1 MWFLRGGRLPRH
13 LECSALAL
21 VRARHGLAASKQH
34 PTVYLS
40 ITHCGPHA
48 DDLGHLLHKHPA
60 RLHEAALGFG
70 TARVFYPIAG
80 KGECT
85 AVLAVEVDPVGLVRS
100 DSARQGGWALGQYVN
115 DRPFAASSFLSVA
128 ISRVFGTALNGR
140 CVIRPELVDKP
151 LDLVANLPVI
161 QAPDGLLQKLFCPI
175 GYEVIS
181 RRLPLDPAFPTW
193 GESRY
198 HDLTL
203 RATKPLHE
211 LLRHLFVLIPA
222 LDRDKHYWVGADEID
237 KLLAKGEGW
246 LAGHPECDWIVR
258 RYLKY
263 QHRLA
268 NEAISRLMPEDG
280 TDRRTEESEREWP
293 AHSTASLHDQRLDA
307 VASRIAAL
315 NPESVADLGCGEGK
329 LTRRLLK
336 ETRIPRLLAMD
347 VSTRSLEILNER
359 LDRLPPAVRSR
370 ATVIL
375 GSLIY
380 RDSRLAGHDVAAL
393 VEVIEHLDPDRLES
407 LEAVVF
413 AHAAPRHVFVT
424 TPNREYNVLF
434 EGMKPGALRHG
445 DHRFE
450 WTRVEFREW
459 AERVAANH
467 GYQATLEP
475 LGEEHAEHGAPSQ
488 LAIFS
493 KP

>member
-1 MWFLRGGRLPRH
+1 
-13 LECSALAL
+13 
-21 VRARHGLAASKQH
+21 
-34 PTVYLS
+34 VYLS
-40 ITHCGPHA
+40 ITHRGQDA
-48 DDLGHLLHKHPA
+48 ADLGHLLHKHPA
-60 RLHEAALGFG
+60 RLHETALGFG
-70 TARVFYPIAG
+70 TARVFYPAASPT
-80 KGECT
+80 ECT

-100 DSARQGGWALGQYVN
+100 DGARQGGWALGQYVN
-115 DRPFAASSFLSVA
+115 DRPYAASSFLSVA

-140 CVIRPELVDKP
+140 CAKRPELVDKP
-151 LDLVANLPVI
+151 LDLEARLPVI
-161 QAPDGLLQKLFCPI
+161 QAPDGLLEKLFAPL

-181 RRLPLDPAFPTW
+181 RRLPLEPAFPSW

-203 RATKPLHE
+203 RATRPLYE

-222 LDRDKHYWVGADEID
+222 LDRDKHYWVGPDEIE

-246 LAGHPECDWIVR
+246 LAGHPERDWIVR

-263 QHRLA
+263 QRRLTH
-268 NEAISRLMPEDG
+268 EALARLVPEEDPADS
-280 TDRRTEESEREWP
+280 TDP
-293 AHSTASLHDQRLDA
+293 AEPADPSDPPTSSLHDQRLDA
-307 VASRIAAL
+307 VAARIAAL

-336 ETRIPRLLAMD
+336 QTHIPRLLAMD
-347 VSTRSLEILNER
+347 VSARSLEILNER
-359 LDRLPPAVRSR
+359 LDRLPAAVRAR

-393 VEVIEHLDPDRLES
+393 VEVIEHLDPDRLEA

-450 WTRVEFREW
+450 WTRAEFRDW
-459 AERVAANH
+459 AERVAATH
-467 GYQATLEP
+467 GYDVEIEP
-475 LGEEHAEHGAPSQ
+475 LGEEHPKHGAPSQ
-488 LAIFS
+488 MAVFS
-493 KP
+493 LP